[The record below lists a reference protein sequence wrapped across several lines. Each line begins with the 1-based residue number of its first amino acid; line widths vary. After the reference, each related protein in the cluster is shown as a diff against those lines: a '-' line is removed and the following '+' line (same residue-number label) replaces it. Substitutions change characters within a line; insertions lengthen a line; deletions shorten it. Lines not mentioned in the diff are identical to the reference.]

1 MKTGEIIIGIVL
13 TASIFAPLFY
23 LYFLSNRKKMKI
35 ERALKLLAKRH
46 DMRLSEFEIWNQKGL
61 GFDSSKRA
69 LVYVSIL
76 NDLPTEKHVNLLD
89 VKSAKVV
96 ANHDVVTIQINT
108 YSSDVI
114 NLEIFNSL
122 FDEPLNSRFHLLL
135 AKKWVDYL
143 NNLIKNNTQKAA

>member
-1 MKTGEIIIGIVL
+1 MKLE
-13 TASIFAPLFY
+13 
-23 LYFLSNRKKMKI
+23 K
-35 ERALKLLAKRH
+35 ALKLLAKRH

-69 LVYVSIL
+69 LVYISIL

>member
-1 MKTGEIIIGIVL
+1 
-13 TASIFAPLFY
+13 
-23 LYFLSNRKKMKI
+23 MKI
-35 ERALKLLAKRH
+35 EKALKLLAKRH

-69 LVYVSIL
+69 LVYISIL
-76 NDLPTEKHVNLLD
+76 NDVPTEKHVNLLD

>member
-1 MKTGEIIIGIVL
+1 
-13 TASIFAPLFY
+13 
-23 LYFLSNRKKMKI
+23 MKI
-35 ERALKLLAKRH
+35 EKALKLLAKRH

-69 LVYVSIL
+69 LVYISIL
-76 NDLPTEKHVNLLD
+76 NDLLTEKHVNLLD

-96 ANHDVVTIQINT
+96 ANHDVVTIQIST

>member
-1 MKTGEIIIGIVL
+1 
-13 TASIFAPLFY
+13 
-23 LYFLSNRKKMKI
+23 MKI
-35 ERALKLLAKRH
+35 EKALKLLAKRH

-69 LVYVSIL
+69 LVYISIL
-76 NDLPTEKHVNLLD
+76 NDLPIEKHVNLLD

>member
-1 MKTGEIIIGIVL
+1 
-13 TASIFAPLFY
+13 
-23 LYFLSNRKKMKI
+23 
-35 ERALKLLAKRH
+35 
-46 DMRLSEFEIWNQKGL
+46 MRLSEFEIWNQKGL

-69 LVYVSIL
+69 LVYISIL
-76 NDLPTEKHVNLLD
+76 NDVPTEKHVNLLD